1 MTFFSQSTTRRQ
13 WLSICLGAAAALT
26 VGSTHA
32 QASGWPNRPVTV
44 IVPFAAGGTTDV
56 VGRVVGQKLGEMWK
70 QSVVVENRLGAGGA
84 VGAQATAKAP
94 ADGYTILLASGSMFT
109 VNPFI
114 YQRLPYSAKDF
125 AFVTNVASGPML
137 VVVNPSV
144 PAKNLKELI
153 ALAKAQPGKLNFGSA
168 GTGSQVQMAG
178 EAFADAAGIDIT
190 HVPYKGE
197 ALGYNDL
204 MAGQLQLMVG
214 NIAAASVFA
223 KAGKL
228 RALAV
233 TGKERSPMMPDVPT
247 AAEAGLPGLENVTG
261 WFGFVVPAGTPQ
273 EIVNKIH
280 QDTVKVLADPDTQ
293 ARLAAQGMKAVGNTP
308 AQLQTAI
315 AAESQKWEKVVKN
328 RKLTA
333 N

>member
-1 MTFFSQSTTRRQ
+1 MTLLKKSTRRQ
-13 WLSICLGAAAALT
+13 WISLCFGAVAALSMGT
-26 VGSTHA
+26 A
-32 QASGWPNRPVTV
+32 QAQANNWPTRPVTM

-56 VGRVVGQKLGEMWK
+56 VGRVLGQKLGELWK
-70 QSVVVENRLGAGGA
+70 QSVVIDNRLGAGGA

-94 ADGYTILLASGSMFT
+94 ADGYTIMLASGSMFT

-125 AFVTNVASGPML
+125 AFITNVASGPML
-137 VVVNPSV
+137 VVVNPDV

-153 ALAKAQPGKLNFGSA
+153 ALAKSKPGQLNFGSA
-168 GTGSQVQMAG
+168 GTGSQVHMAG
-178 EAFADAAGIDIT
+178 EAFADAAGVNIT

-204 MAGQLQLMVG
+204 MAGQVQLMVG
-214 NIAAASVFA
+214 NIAASSNFA

-247 AAEAGLPGLENVTG
+247 AAEAGLNGMDDVTG
-261 WFGFVVPAGTPQ
+261 WFGFVVPAGTPKD
-273 EIVNKIH
+273 IVEKIYR
-280 QDTVKVLADPDTQ
+280 DTVKVLADPDTQ

-308 AQLQTAI
+308 QQLTAQI

-328 RKLTA
+328 RKLSA

>member
-1 MTFFSQSTTRRQ
+1 MTLLKKSTRRQ
-13 WLSICLGAAAALT
+13 WISLCLGAAAALSVGT
-26 VGSTHA
+26 VQA
-32 QASGWPNRPVTV
+32 QSWPSRPVTM

-56 VGRVVGQKLGEMWK
+56 VGRVLGQKLGELWK
-70 QSVVVENRLGAGGA
+70 QSVVIDNRLGAGGA

-94 ADGYTILLASGSMFT
+94 ADGYTIMLASGSMFT

-125 AFVTNVASGPML
+125 AFITNVASGPML
-137 VVVNPSV
+137 VVVNPEV
-144 PAKNLKELI
+144 QAKNLKELI
-153 ALAKAQPGKLNFGSA
+153 ALAKSKPGQLNFGSA
-168 GTGSQVQMAG
+168 GTGSQVHMAG
-178 EAFADAAGIDIT
+178 EAFADAAGVNIT

-204 MAGQLQLMVG
+204 MAGQVQLMVG
-214 NIAAASVFA
+214 NIAASSNFA
-223 KAGKL
+223 KSGKL

-247 AAEAGLPGLENVTG
+247 AAEAGLNGMDDVTG
-261 WFGFVVPAGTPQ
+261 WFGFVVPAGTPKD
-273 EIVNKIH
+273 VVDKIYR
-280 QDTVKVLADPDTQ
+280 DTVKVLADPDTQ

-308 AQLQTAI
+308 QQLSAQI

-328 RKLTA
+328 RKLSA

>member
-1 MTFFSQSTTRRQ
+1 MTLFKKSTRRQ
-13 WLSICLGAAAALT
+13 WISLCLGAVTAMGMGA
-26 VGSTHA
+26 VHA
-32 QASGWPNRPVTV
+32 DSNWPNRSVTM

-56 VGRVVGQKLGEMWK
+56 VGRVIGQKLGEMWK
-70 QSVVVENRLGAGGA
+70 QSVVIDNRLGAGGA
-84 VGAQATAKAP
+84 VGAQATAKSP
-94 ADGYTILLASGSMFT
+94 ADGYTIMLASGSMFT

-125 AFVTNVASGPML
+125 SFITNVASGPML
-137 VVVNPSV
+137 VVVNPDV

-153 ALAKAQPGKLNFGSA
+153 ALAKSKPGQLNFGSA
-168 GTGSQVQMAG
+168 GTGSQVHMAG
-178 EAFADAAGIDIT
+178 EAFADAAHVQIT

-204 MAGQLQLMVG
+204 MAGQVQLMVG
-214 NIAAASVFA
+214 NIAASSNFA

-247 AAEAGLPGLENVTG
+247 AAEAGLNGMEDVTG
-261 WFGFVVPAGTPQ
+261 WFGFVVPAGTPKD
-273 EIVNKIH
+273 IVEKIH
-280 QDTVKVLADPDTQ
+280 RDTVKVLNDPDTQ

-308 AQLQTAI
+308 QQLEAQI
-315 AAESQKWEKVVKN
+315 ATESQKWEKVVKN